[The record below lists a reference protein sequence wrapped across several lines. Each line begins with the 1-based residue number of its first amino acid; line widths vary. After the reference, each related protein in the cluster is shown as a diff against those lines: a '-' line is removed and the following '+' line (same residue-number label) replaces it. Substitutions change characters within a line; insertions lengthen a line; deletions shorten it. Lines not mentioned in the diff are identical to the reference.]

1 MAGHPS
7 PPHPDRPELPA
18 GAGEPAPRW
27 PWGFGFAAFAVA
39 ILTTVVVAGVAA
51 AIAGLEPGKKQP
63 PTFTIVAT
71 VIQDAALVSA
81 AILFA
86 ALIARPRAWH
96 FGLSRTALWP
106 AVGWATLGT
115 VSFYLFAGVYGAIVD
130 PDAKQRITE
139 SLGADK
145 GTAGLIVAGCV
156 VMILA
161 PLAEE
166 FFFRGFFYGALRRRF
181 RMVGAAVI
189 NGVVF
194 GSIHYSFDG
203 LEALLILPPLM
214 VLGFIFCLV
223 YEQTGSIWP
232 VVAMHAFNNAVAY
245 AVQTGDEGGWKVSL
259 VVGPLMIAATM
270 LAPRLLPAGPRG
282 SRPLPVTA
290 PQPAAVK

>member
-1 MAGHPS
+1 VVEA
-7 PPHPDRPELPA
+7 
-18 GAGEPAPRW
+18 APRL

-39 ILTTVVVAGVAA
+39 ILITILLAGIAAAVAGV
-51 AIAGLEPGKKQP
+51 EPGKEQSA
-63 PTFTIVAT
+63 TFTIVAT
-71 VIQDAALVSA
+71 VIQDAALVAA

-96 FGLSRTALWP
+96 FGLRRTALWP
-106 AVGWATLGT
+106 AVGWAALGI
-115 VSFYLFAGVYGAIVD
+115 VSFYVFAGIYGAIVD

-145 GTAGLIVAGCV
+145 GALGLIVAGCV

-166 FFFRGFFYGALRRRF
+166 FFFRGFLYRTLRGRF
-181 RMVGAAVI
+181 SVVGAALVD
-189 NGVVF
+189 GLVF
-194 GSIHYSFDG
+194 GFVHYSFDG
-203 LEALLILPPLM
+203 LDQLLILPPLM
-214 VLGFIFCLV
+214 ALGLIFCLV

-245 AVQTGDEGGWKVSL
+245 AVQTGDDGGWKVSL

-270 LAPRLLPAGPRG
+270 LAPRLLPGGPRG
-282 SRPLPVTA
+282 SRSLPVPD
-290 PQPAAVK
+290 PQPAGVS